1 MLKFG
6 QNEIAWADIDAI
18 NLESN
23 DSGAEVSVTVDDAV
37 LVVGTYAAADRA
49 TSVKNLLEAAK
60 TATSFGGVLVEVIID
75 DL

>member
-6 QNEIAWADIDAI
+6 QNEVAWADIDAI
-18 NLESN
+18 NLESG
-23 DSGAEVSVTVDDAV
+23 DTGIEVSVTVDDTV
-37 LVVGTYAAADRA
+37 IVVGTYDAADRA

-60 TATSFGGVLVEVIID
+60 TAESFGGVLVEVIID